1 MYVLKK
7 DLLLNLI
14 TFKNLCIN
22 VVRILIKNTMKY
34 IFLIYLKLQTV
45 IKDLSQIKNQKFLV

>member
-14 TFKNLCIN
+14 TFENLCIN
-22 VVRILIKNTMKY
+22 VVRILIKNTIKY

-45 IKDLSQIKNQKFLV
+45 IKDLFQTKNQKFLV